1 LLCSGRAELSENSRR
16 WQSLFCENNHFS

>member
-1 LLCSGRAELSENSRR
+1 LLCSGRAELNENPRR